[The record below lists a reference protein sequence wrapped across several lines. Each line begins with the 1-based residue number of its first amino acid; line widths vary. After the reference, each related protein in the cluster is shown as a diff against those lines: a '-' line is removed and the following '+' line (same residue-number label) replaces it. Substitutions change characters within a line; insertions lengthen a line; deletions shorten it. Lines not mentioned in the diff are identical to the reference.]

1 MILSKY
7 KTNTPHDTFRVSGYC
22 FDLENSNIQ
31 HLYIA
36 EMG

>member
-1 MILSKY
+1 MILLET
-7 KTNTPHDTFRVSGYC
+7 KTNTKYDTLRVSGYS

-31 HLYIA
+31 HLYLA